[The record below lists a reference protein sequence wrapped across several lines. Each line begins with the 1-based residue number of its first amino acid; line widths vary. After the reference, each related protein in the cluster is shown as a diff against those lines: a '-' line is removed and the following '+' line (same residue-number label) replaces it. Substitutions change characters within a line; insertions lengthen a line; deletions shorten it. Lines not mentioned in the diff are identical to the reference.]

1 MMKFFL
7 EKLKINKQL
16 ANNHHDVW
24 IAESIWQGSA
34 KTDIQ
39 QRFAEPEASRL
50 CQQVDDAAILADLLE
65 YMAKE
70 MRNQ

>member
-1 MMKFFL
+1 MMYELQKAFDK
-7 EKLKINKQL
+7 EVVKLL
-16 ANNHHDVW
+16 L
-24 IAESIWQGSA
+24 

-39 QRFAEPEASRL
+39 QRFLEPEASRL
-50 CQQVDDAAILADLLE
+50 CQQVDDAAKLADLLE

>member
-1 MMKFFL
+1 MTDKELMYELYKAFDK
-7 EKLKINKQL
+7 EVVKLL
-16 ANNHHDVW
+16 L
-24 IAESIWQGSA
+24 

-39 QRFAEPEASRL
+39 RRFAEPEVSRL
-50 CQQVDDAAILADLLE
+50 CQQVDDAAKLADLLE

>member
-1 MMKFFL
+1 MTDKELMYDL
-7 EKLKINKQL
+7 QKLL
-16 ANNHHDVW
+16 L
-24 IAESIWQGSA
+24 

-39 QRFAEPEASRL
+39 QRFLEPEASRL

>member
-1 MMKFFL
+1 MNELQKVFDKEML
-7 EKLKINKQL
+7 KLL
-16 ANNHHDVW
+16 F
-24 IAESIWQGSA
+24 
-34 KTDIQ
+34 KTDIR
-39 QRFAEPEASRL
+39 QRFLEPEASIL

>member
-1 MMKFFL
+1 MTENIMSEEQYNEFL
-7 EKLKINKQL
+7 KAYTKEAL
-16 ANNHHDVW
+16 ANM
-24 IAESIWQGSA
+24 I

-39 QRFAEPEASRL
+39 QRFLEPEASRL

-70 MRNQ
+70 MRKQ